1 MLLPIYNGTKNFE
14 ITKEQFDLTKRQ
26 VEDAI
31 NFNWSQFN
39 ENKEQF
45 WAGLKQ
51 QLNLSDRDFK
61 EMVRQFNL
69 QYSLNTKKASAKELT
84 SPYSSPPPKKPTE
97 TSYQATDAY
106 NIAKKLMNSG
116 SEVR

>member
-1 MLLPIYNGTKNFE
+1 MTLQNDKF
-14 ITKEQFDLTKRQ
+14 
-26 VEDAI
+26 EDAI

-84 SPYSSPPPKKPTE
+84 SPYSSPPPKNL
-97 TSYQATDAY
+97 Q
-106 NIAKKLMNSG
+106 KLHTKQQMHITLLKN
-116 SEVR
+116 